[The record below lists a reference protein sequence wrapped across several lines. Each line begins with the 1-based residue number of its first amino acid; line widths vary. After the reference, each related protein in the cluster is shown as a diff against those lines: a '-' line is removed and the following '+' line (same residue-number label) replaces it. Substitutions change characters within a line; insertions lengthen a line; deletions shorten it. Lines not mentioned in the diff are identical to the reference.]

1 MRIIKKLKKIIDKI
15 LNKINYHHKNSFKKK
30 DYNSFIEGI
39 LISEILKNKKIQIIQ
54 VGANDGVKGD
64 PLRNFVTKYSDFIK
78 LLAIEPQEVAF
89 ENLKKNYLGYKNIFF
104 SNKAVGNGYEKNF
117 YFFNKNYSDLNNT
130 NDTFDRHSSFE
141 KSHLIKRIS
150 QKDIKEKE
158 FDRYI
163 GVLKI
168 KTYKLDEILH
178 EFKNDFSQPTFL
190 QIDAEGYDDEVIINS
205 SVENF
210 KFKNLSEERL
220 KILNIFLTKNG
231 YEIIR
236 WNKSDEIACKFN

>member
-130 NDTFDRHSSFE
+130 ND
-141 KSHLIKRIS
+141 
-150 QKDIKEKE
+150 
-158 FDRYI
+158 
-163 GVLKI
+163 
-168 KTYKLDEILH
+168 
-178 EFKNDFSQPTFL
+178 
-190 QIDAEGYDDEVIINS
+190 INY
-205 SVENF
+205 E
-210 KFKNLSEERL
+210 FKNLSEERL